1 MWVFMFFLLR
11 KMVSMTSQLQDFYTK
26 KENNGRE
33 MKIAT
38 ELQHEQQNT
47 SWNRVLWS
55 LRINQDVLRNKQF
68 FPYQTMEFFF
78 AFPRGKF
85 IQAFL
90 SVEKRER
97 KVIVKK
103 QAKEN

>member
-47 SWNRVLWS
+47 S
-55 LRINQDVLRNKQF
+55 
-68 FPYQTMEFFF
+68 
-78 AFPRGKF
+78 
-85 IQAFL
+85 
-90 SVEKRER
+90 
-97 KVIVKK
+97 
-103 QAKEN
+103 

>member
-38 ELQHEQQNT
+38 ELQHEQ
-47 SWNRVLWS
+47 
-55 LRINQDVLRNKQF
+55 
-68 FPYQTMEFFF
+68 
-78 AFPRGKF
+78 
-85 IQAFL
+85 AFL

>member
-78 AFPRGKF
+78 AFPRGF
-85 IQAFL
+85 SSRIFYQL
-90 SVEKRER
+90 RSEKE
-97 KVIVKK
+97 KL
-103 QAKEN
+103 

>member
-1 MWVFMFFLLR
+1 
-11 KMVSMTSQLQDFYTK
+11 MVSMTSQLQDFYTK

-38 ELQHEQQNT
+38 ELQHEQ
-47 SWNRVLWS
+47 
-55 LRINQDVLRNKQF
+55 
-68 FPYQTMEFFF
+68 
-78 AFPRGKF
+78 
-85 IQAFL
+85 AFL